1 MPDLI
6 EDKTV
11 EVSLNDGESLTDT
24 NVNRPTIGTLGAD
37 EVYIYVNDG
46 AGGRP
51 DDYELHQDV
60 ADGPLRKTPTWD
72 RHDTLKA
79 TETNNATSWMD
90 PPVPYAMRVNV
101 VNRSGGQA
109 TFRIRVVSIQR
120 GE

>member
-1 MPDLI
+1 MPDII
-6 EDKTV
+6 EDETV

-24 NVNRPTIGTLGAD
+24 DVDRPSVGTLGAD

-46 AGGRP
+46 AEGVP

-60 ADGPLRKTPTWD
+60 ADGPLRKNPTWD

-79 TETNNATSWMD
+79 TETDNATSWTD
-90 PPVPYAMRVNV
+90 APVPYAMRVNV
-101 VNRSGGQA
+101 VNRSGGQT
-109 TFRIRVVSIQR
+109 TFRIRVVSIQQ